1 MGFILKK
8 RVRLDELMVK
18 NNLADNLAMA
28 TALIMSGKVIL
39 PDIGKSPTPGLLV
52 KFDTNICIKQGPRF
66 VSRGGD
72 KLLHAI
78 DYFNILIQG
87 LVCLDVGASTGGFTD
102 CLLQMGASKI
112 YSIDSGRGQLH
123 SRLLI
128 EHKVISKE
136 KTNAHYPFSL
146 DERVDF
152 TVVDVSFI
160 SVKSIIP
167 NIFGHLNPN
176 GKILVLYKP
185 QFELKKKEIP
195 VGGVIRDS
203 NLISIGIGR
212 FINWCVEENISFK
225 GITSSPIRGRS
236 GNKEIFVLLDLDK

>member
-1 MGFILKK
+1 M
-8 RVRLDELMVK
+8 
-18 NNLADNLAMA
+18 
-28 TALIMSGKVIL
+28 
-39 PDIGKSPTPGLLV
+39 
-52 KFDTNICIKQGPRF
+52 
-66 VSRGGD
+66 
-72 KLLHAI
+72 
-78 DYFNILIQG
+78 
-87 LVCLDVGASTGGFTD
+87 
-102 CLLQMGASKI
+102 
-112 YSIDSGRGQLH
+112 
-123 SRLLI
+123 
-128 EHKVISKE
+128 
-136 KTNAHYPFSL
+136 
-146 DERVDF
+146 
-152 TVVDVSFI
+152 DVSFI

-167 NIFGHLNPN
+167 NIVGHLNPN

>member
-1 MGFILKK
+1 MKK

-18 NNLADNLAMA
+18 NNLVGNLALA

-39 PDIGKSPTPGLLV
+39 PDTGKSPTPGLLV
-52 KFDTNICIKQGPRF
+52 KFDTNICIKRSPRF

-72 KLLHAI
+72 KLQHAI
-78 DYFNILIQG
+78 DYFNISIQD

-112 YSIDSGRGQLH
+112 YSVDSGRGQLH
-123 SRLLI
+123 NRLRI

-136 KTNAHYPFSL
+136 KTNARYPFLL
-146 DERVDF
+146 DEQVDF

-167 NIFGHLNPN
+167 NIVGHLNPN

-185 QFELKKKEIP
+185 QFELKRKEIP
-195 VGGVIRDS
+195 VGGVIKDS
-203 NLISIGIGR
+203 NLISVGIGR
-212 FINWCVEENISFK
+212 FINWCVKENISFK